1 MLSCVFPQKQHRGY
15 FCLQLNFAINAD
27 CMEKNPALPSLT
39 TAYTKFY
46 QDFNNK
52 SSFSFNVKE
61 FVEFEEF
68 KGAIV
73 TAILT

>member
-1 MLSCVFPQKQHRGY
+1 MLIVWK
-15 FCLQLNFAINAD
+15 
-27 CMEKNPALPSLT
+27 KNPALPSLT

>member
-1 MLSCVFPQKQHRGY
+1 MWLILVQNY
-15 FCLQLNFAINAD
+15 VI
-27 CMEKNPALPSLT
+27 T

-46 QDFNNK
+46 QDSKNLSCF
-52 SSFSFNVKE
+52 FIYCKE

-68 KGAIV
+68 KGATV

>member
-1 MLSCVFPQKQHRGY
+1 MWLILVQNYGITK
-15 FCLQLNFAINAD
+15 
-27 CMEKNPALPSLT
+27 
-39 TAYTKFY
+39 AYTKFY
-46 QDFNNK
+46 QDSENK
-52 SSFSFNVKE
+52 SSFFIECKE

>member
-1 MLSCVFPQKQHRGY
+1 MWLILVQNLWNYH
-15 FCLQLNFAINAD
+15 
-27 CMEKNPALPSLT
+27 SL
-39 TAYTKFY
+39 YKFY
-46 QDFNNK
+46 QDSENK
-52 SSFSFNVKE
+52 SSFFTECKE

>member
-1 MLSCVFPQKQHRGY
+1 MTNINPQNYAIIRVNTKLYKDSEYTNSFYIY
-15 FCLQLNFAINAD
+15 F
-27 CMEKNPALPSLT
+27 ET
-39 TAYTKFY
+39 
-46 QDFNNK
+46 
-52 SSFSFNVKE
+52 